1 LHHGGTEGTEEYRK
15 KGKDMLEN
23 EQITDPV
30 IGAAIEVHRHLGP
43 RLLESVYE
51 RCLCRELELR
61 GIAHLRQVLLPVTYK
76 GQIIDCDL
84 RMDIVLPGLVLELK
98 SVEKLLPIHEAQLLT
113 YLKLSGNKIGL
124 LINFNVPKLR
134 DGLKRM
140 VN

>member
-1 LHHGGTEGTEEYRK
+1 
-15 KGKDMLEN
+15 MLEN
-23 EQITDPV
+23 EQLTEPV
-30 IGAAIEVHRHLGP
+30 IGAAIEVHRVLGP
-43 RLLESVYE
+43 GLLESVYE
-51 RCLCRELELR
+51 RCLSYELDLR
-61 GIAHLRQVLLPVTYK
+61 GIGHQRQVPLPVMFK
-76 GQIIDCDL
+76 GQAIDCDL

-113 YLKLSGNKIGL
+113 YLKLSGHKIGL